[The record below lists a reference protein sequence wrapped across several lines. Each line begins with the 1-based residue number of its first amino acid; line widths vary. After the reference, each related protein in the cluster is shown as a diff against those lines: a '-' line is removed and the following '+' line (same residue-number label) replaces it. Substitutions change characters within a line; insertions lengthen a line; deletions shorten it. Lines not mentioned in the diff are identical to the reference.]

1 MVFNCKIC
9 DKAFTTEGGLLLHG
23 KVAHTEPPTKE
34 TAPPKQITESKKPK
48 KSSSSLTDSDSYIK
62 EKIAK
67 YNAMKKKWPKKATG
81 MINGKKTSK
90 KNLTKLFPPETDVFF
105 NGKLPAIPMHP
116 KLEASYAVTVREM
129 KNEWIAITLTGKRT
143 KVTWK
148 EGPLSKKYRVMIPT
162 MQTK

>member
-1 MVFNCKIC
+1 MVFTCKIC

-23 KVAHTEPPTKE
+23 KVAHTEKPAEKKVPS
-34 TAPPKQITESKKPK
+34 KQITETKKPK

-67 YNAMKKKWPKKATG
+67 YNAMKKQWPKKATKIG
-81 MINGKKTSK
+81 DSEKASKKT
-90 KNLTKLFPPETDVFF
+90 LIKLFPKETDVFF
-105 NGKLPAIPMHP
+105 NGKLPAVPMHP
-116 KLEASYAVTVREM
+116 KLESSYAVSVKKM
-129 KNEWIAITLTGKRT
+129 KNEWIAITLTGKKT

-162 MQTK
+162 IQTK